1 MAMTSRSMSDTP
13 DPSLTPCENVCRL
26 DAVGLCVGCRRSVE
40 EIMRW
45 QGMSEAERLHLMRE
59 VLPQRRPS

>member
-1 MAMTSRSMSDTP
+1 MSSRPMPDAP
-13 DPSLTPCENVCRL
+13 DPSLTPCVNVCRL
-26 DAVGLCVGCRRSVE
+26 DAVGLCEGCRRSVE

-45 QGMSEAERLHLMRE
+45 QDMSEAERLHLMRE